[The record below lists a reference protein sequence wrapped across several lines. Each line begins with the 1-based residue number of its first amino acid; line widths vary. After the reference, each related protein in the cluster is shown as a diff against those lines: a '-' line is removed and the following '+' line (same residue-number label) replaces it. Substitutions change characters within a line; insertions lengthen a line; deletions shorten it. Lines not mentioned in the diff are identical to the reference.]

1 MLKMPFEFYVAFRY
15 LKAKRKQTFIS
26 FITLISILGVI
37 LGVMA
42 LIVVL
47 SVMSGFQKSLRDKI
61 LGANAHVIVLNY
73 EGPFNDYER
82 ILKEI
87 NSVKGVQESA
97 PFLISQVMLSNGE
110 RSIGVVLKGIDPVLQ
125 SKVTNLE
132 KTIKKGSLG
141 DLTKKKEL
149 PQIVIGRELARNLG
163 ILVGDKIN
171 LIIPMGDITPVGV
184 VPKVLDFEVCGV
196 FETGMFDYDSTMAYI
211 SLETAQRIFKLE
223 KKVTGIE
230 IKVDDIFKSD
240 LVAQEIQGRLSLP
253 FKTRDWKE
261 MNKNLF
267 SALRLE
273 KTALFIILLL
283 IILVA
288 AFNIITTL
296 IMLVMEKNKDIAI
309 LKSMGAT
316 SKSIGKIFRLQGII
330 IGTVGTGLGALLG
343 IIISLNLHPIV
354 VLLEKVFKVELL
366 ARDVYMMDRFP
377 SSIEPLD
384 VFFICLFSFLICY
397 FATLYPAKKASS
409 MDPAEILRYE

>member
-1 MLKMPFEFYVAFRY
+1 MKMPFELYVAFRY

-26 FITLISILGVI
+26 VITLISILGVI

-73 EGPFNDYER
+73 DGPFSKYDEV
-82 ILKEI
+82 LKKVRE
-87 NSVKGVQESA
+87 VKGVNEA
-97 PFLISQVMLSNGE
+97 TPFIISQVLLSSGE
-110 RSIGVVLKGIDPVLQ
+110 RSIGVVLKGIDPDLQ
-125 SKVTNLE
+125 AKVTNLAE
-132 KTIKKGSLG
+132 NMKRGSLSDLKKGG
-141 DLTKKKEL
+141 TIPK
-149 PQIVIGRELARNLG
+149 IIIGRELSRNLG
-163 ILVGDKIN
+163 LLKGDKVN
-171 LIIPMGDITPVGV
+171 LVIPMGDVTPMGII
-184 VPKVLDFEVCGV
+184 PKVVEFEVSGI
-196 FETGMFDYDSTMAYI
+196 FETGMFDYDSTMAYVHIETSQKLFKMEGKI
-211 SLETAQRIFKLE
+211 S
-223 KKVTGIE
+223 GIE
-230 IKVDDIFKSD
+230 IKVNDIFKAD
-240 LVAQEIQGRLSLP
+240 LISQEIQGRLSLP

-316 SKSIGKIFRLQGII
+316 SKSIGKIFRLQGVI
-330 IGTVGTGLGALLG
+330 IGTVGTAIGGILG
-343 IIISLNLHPIV
+343 IVISLNLHPIV
-354 VLLEKVFKVELL
+354 MFLERVFKVELL
-366 ARDVYMMDRFP
+366 ARDVYFMDRFP
-377 SSIEPLD
+377 SNIEPLD
-384 VFFICLFSFLICY
+384 VFLICLFSFLICY
-397 FATLYPAKKASS
+397 FATLYPAKKASH

>member
-1 MLKMPFEFYVAFRY
+1 MRIPFELYVAFRY

-61 LGANAHVIVLNY
+61 LGSNAHIIVLNY
-73 EGPFNDYER
+73 EGPFNNYLDVMKK
-82 ILKEI
+82 IKDI
-87 NSVKGVQESA
+87 KGVEETA
-97 PFLISQVMLSNGE
+97 PFIISQVMLSNGD
-110 RSIGVVLKGIDPVLQ
+110 RSTGVVLKGIDPSLQ
-125 SKVTNLE
+125 GKVTNLE
-132 KTIKKGSLG
+132 KSIKKGSIV
-141 DLTKKKEL
+141 DLNKKSDL
-149 PQIVIGRELARNLG
+149 PQIIIGRELSRNLG
-163 ILVGDKIN
+163 VLTGDKIN
-171 LIIPMGDITPVGV
+171 LIIPMGDITPLGII
-184 VPKVLDFEVCGV
+184 PKVLEFEVCAI

-211 SLETAQRIFKLE
+211 NLETAQKVFKFD

-230 IKVDDIFKSD
+230 VKVKDIFKSD
-240 LVAQEIQGRLSLP
+240 IIAQEIQGRLSLP

-267 SALRLE
+267 SALKLE

-330 IGTVGTGLGALLG
+330 IGVVGTGIGAILG
-343 IIISLNLHPIV
+343 ITISLNLDPIV
-354 VLLEKVFKVELL
+354 VFLEKVFKVQLL
-366 ARDVYMMDRFP
+366 ARDVYLMDKFP
-377 SSIEPLD
+377 SSIEMLD
-384 VFFICLFSFLICY
+384 VFLICLFSFLICY

>member
-1 MLKMPFEFYVAFRY
+1 MPFELYVAFRY

-47 SVMSGFQKSLRDKI
+47 SVMSGFQKSLREKI
-61 LGANAHVIVLNY
+61 LGANAHIIVLNY
-73 EGPFNDYER
+73 EGPFNNYDDVMKK
-82 ILKEI
+82 IKE
-87 NSVKGVQESA
+87 VKGVEESA
-97 PFLISQVMLSNGE
+97 PFIISQVMLSSGE
-110 RSIGVVLKGIDPVLQ
+110 RSTGVVLKGIDPILQ
-125 SKVTNLE
+125 AKVTNLE
-132 KTIKKGSLG
+132 KSIKKGSLS
-141 DLTKKKEL
+141 DLKKKRDL
-149 PQIVIGRELARNLG
+149 PQIVIGRELSRNLG
-163 ILVGDKIN
+163 ALMGDKIN
-171 LIIPMGDITPVGV
+171 LIIPMGDITPMGV
-184 VPKVLDFEVCGV
+184 IPKVIEFEICGIV
-196 FETGMFDYDSTMAYI
+196 ETGMFDYDSTMAYI
-211 SLETAQRIFKLE
+211 SLETAQKIFKLD
-223 KKVTGIE
+223 KKITGIE
-230 IKVDDIFKSD
+230 VKVADIFKSD
-240 LVAQEIQGRLSLP
+240 LIAQEIQGRLSLP

-316 SKSIGKIFRLQGII
+316 SKSIGKIFRLQGVI
-330 IGTVGTGLGALLG
+330 IGTVGTGVGAVLGVL
-343 IIISLNLHPIV
+343 ISLNLHPIV
-354 VLLEKVFKVELL
+354 VFLEKVFKIELL

-384 VFFICLFSFLICY
+384 VILICLFSFLICY

>member
-1 MLKMPFEFYVAFRY
+1 MKVPFELYVALRY

-26 FITLISILGVI
+26 LITLISILGVI

-61 LGANAHVIVLNY
+61 LGANAHVIVMNY
-73 EGPFNDYER
+73 EGPFEKYRDV
-82 ILKEI
+82 LKTVKEI
-87 NSVKGVQESA
+87 KGVVEA
-97 PFLISQVMLSNGE
+97 TPFTISQVMLSSKE
-110 RSIGVVLKGIDPVLQ
+110 RSIGVVLKGIDPELQ
-125 SKVTNLE
+125 GRVSNLADNM
-132 KTIKKGSLG
+132 KKGKLS
-141 DLTKKKEL
+141 DLNIKGKFPK
-149 PQIVIGRELARNLG
+149 IIIGRELARSLG
-163 ILVGDKIN
+163 LVSGDVVN
-171 LIIPMGDITPVGV
+171 LIIPLGDITPMGV
-184 VPKVLDFEVCGV
+184 IPRVIEFEVSGI
-196 FETGMFDYDSTMAYI
+196 FETGMFDYDATMAYV
-211 SLETAQRIFKLE
+211 SLETSQKIFKLDD
-223 KKVTGIE
+223 KVTGIE
-230 IKVDDIFKSD
+230 VKVKDIFKSD
-240 LVAQEIQGRLSLP
+240 LIAQEIQGRLSLP

-316 SKSIGKIFRLQGII
+316 NKSIGKIFKLQGII
-330 IGTVGTGLGALLG
+330 IGTVGTLTGAVLG
-343 IIISLNLHPIV
+343 IVISLNLHPIV
-354 VLLEKVFKVELL
+354 IFLERVFKVELL
-366 ARDVYMMDRFP
+366 ARDVYFMDRFP
-377 SSIEPLD
+377 SNVEVLD
-384 VFFICLFSFLICY
+384 VSLICLFSFLICY
-397 FATLYPAKKASS
+397 FATLYPAKKASA